1 MAEMRLGTKN
11 GASKVVLVVAPSLR
25 GGGAERVVT
34 HLLRHLDRAKFRPM
48 LALGRAVGELMADVP
63 DDVSIHELHAT
74 RSRGA
79 VVPLLRLVRNVQPDV
94 VLATCIN
101 FAAALAEPL
110 FPRKTALVLRE
121 GNTTSAFIADV
132 ARRNRSLALFYKLI
146 YGPLYSFADRI
157 ICQSRVMLEDL
168 RDNFGMP
175 AEKLVAILNPIDV
188 DRTRELSWAPGER
201 FNGPGPHLMTVGML
215 RWSKGFDLLVP
226 AFGRVREHF
235 PTATLTVLGD
245 GPLRGELER
254 LSPPGGSVRFVGF
267 EPNPYAFMRQADLFI
282 SASRYEGL
290 SNVVL
295 EALACGTPV
304 VATACPSGIGE
315 IIETGRNGWLAPPN
329 SEVALA
335 DTMVAAL
342 RALSTI
348 DRVAIATV
356 ARERFAARTIAA
368 AYEQEFERAMMDR
381 ARL

>member
-1 MAEMRLGTKN
+1 VNR
-11 GASKVVLVVAPSLR
+11 SKVILVVAPSLR

-34 HLLRHLDRAKFRPM
+34 HLLKHLDRERFRPV
-48 LALGRAVGELMADVP
+48 LALGRAVGELIADVP
-63 DDVSIHELHAT
+63 DDVSVHDLHAT
-74 RSRGA
+74 RSRNA
-79 VVPLLRLVRNVQPDV
+79 VLPLLRLVRSLQPDV

-101 FAAALAEPL
+101 FAAALSKPL

-132 ARRNRSLALFYKLI
+132 ARRNRPLALSYQFM
-146 YGPLYSFADRI
+146 YGPLYTFADRI
-157 ICQSRVMLEDL
+157 ICQSQVMLEDL
-168 RDNFGMP
+168 RDNFKMP
-175 AEKLVAILNPIDV
+175 AKKLVAILNPIDV
-188 DRTRELSWAPGER
+188 DRTRELSNAPGER
-201 FNGPGPHLMTVGML
+201 FHGRGPHLMAVGML

-245 GPLRGELER
+245 GPLRAELER
-254 LSPPGGSVRFVGF
+254 ASPSDGSVRFLGF
-267 EPNPYAFMRQADLFI
+267 ESNPYAFMRQADLFV

-315 IIETGRNGWLAPPN
+315 IIDAGKNGWLAPPD

-342 RALSTI
+342 RALPTI
-348 DRVAIATV
+348 DRVAIASA
-356 ARERFAARTIAA
+356 ARERFAARTIVAT
-368 AYEQEFERAMMDR
+368 YERELERAMMEHAQR
-381 ARL
+381 